1 MNCSENYYE
10 LIGVIEAYPDDAIT
24 FGRPFNLEKK
34 SDKPDFSVSGDR
46 KISIH
51 MKPKSGSLKE
61 SAENGVA
68 GDSYEV
74 TVSWEIERVTRE
86 TYLQLE
92 TLKNTTNH
100 LIVRTFGD
108 GEMFVR
114 AVSDGYEFQ
123 YEEGD
128 GVISCTLTIRNVTGA
143 QRVV

>member
-10 LIGVIEAYPDDAIT
+10 LIGSIEAYPDDAVT
-24 FGRPFNLEKK
+24 FSRPFSIEKK

-46 KISIH
+46 QISIQ

-61 SAENGVA
+61 SAETSVA

-74 TVSWEIERVTRE
+74 TVSWEVERVTQE

-92 TLKNTTNH
+92 TLKNSTNH

>member
-34 SDKPDFSVSGDR
+34 SDKPDFSVSRDR

-61 SAENGVA
+61 SAETGVA

-143 QRVV
+143 RRVV

>member
-1 MNCSENYYE
+1 MNCSENYYD
-10 LIGVIEAYPDDAIT
+10 LIGSIEAYPDDAVT
-24 FGRPFNLEKK
+24 FARPFNLEKK

-46 KISIH
+46 KISIE

-61 SAENGVA
+61 SAETSVA
-68 GDSYEV
+68 GDYYEV

-123 YEEGD
+123 SEEGD

>member
-10 LIGVIEAYPDDAIT
+10 LIGSIEAYPDDAVT
-24 FGRPFNLEKK
+24 FSRPFNLEKK
-34 SDKPDFSVSGDR
+34 SDKPDFTVSGDR
-46 KISIH
+46 KISIE

-61 SAENGVA
+61 SAETSVA

-74 TVSWEIERVTRE
+74 TVSWEVERVTRE
-86 TYLQLE
+86 TYAQLDS
-92 TLKNTTNH
+92 LKNSTNH
-100 LIVRTFGD
+100 LIVRTFCD

-128 GVISCTLTIRNVTGA
+128 GLISCTLTIRNVTGA

>member
-1 MNCSENYYE
+1 MNCNENYYE
-10 LIGVIEAYPDDAIT
+10 LIGVIEAYPEDAVT
-24 FGRPFNLEKK
+24 FSLPFNLVKK
-34 SDKPDFSVSGDR
+34 SDKPYISLSGDR
-46 KISIH
+46 KISIQ

-61 SAENGVA
+61 SSETSVA

-74 TVSWEIERVTRE
+74 TVSWEVERVTQE

-92 TLKNTTNH
+92 TLKNSTNH
-100 LIVRTFGD
+100 LIVRTFCD

-143 QRVV
+143 QRLV

>member
-10 LIGVIEAYPDDAIT
+10 LIGSIEAYPDDAVT
-24 FGRPFNLEKK
+24 FSRPFNIEKK

-46 KISIH
+46 KISIQ

-61 SAENGVA
+61 SAETSVA

-74 TVSWEIERVTRE
+74 TVSWEVERVTQE

-92 TLKNTTNH
+92 TLKNSTNH

-123 YEEGD
+123 YEESD

>member
-34 SDKPDFSVSGDR
+34 SDKPDFFVSGDR
-46 KISIH
+46 KISIQ

-61 SAENGVA
+61 SAETGVA

-92 TLKNTTNH
+92 TLKKTTNH

>member
-10 LIGVIEAYPDDAIT
+10 LIGSIEAYPDDAVT
-24 FGRPFNLEKK
+24 FSRPFNIEKK

-46 KISIH
+46 KISIQ

-61 SAENGVA
+61 SAETSVA

-100 LIVRTFGD
+100 LIVRAFGD

-114 AVSDGYEFQ
+114 AVSDGYKFQ

>member
-24 FGRPFNLEKK
+24 FDRPFNLEKK

-61 SAENGVA
+61 SAETGVA

>member
-10 LIGVIEAYPDDAIT
+10 LIGRIEAYPDDAVT

-34 SDKPDFSVSGDR
+34 SDPTDFSVSEDR
-46 KISIH
+46 KISIE

-61 SAENGVA
+61 SAETGVA
-68 GDSYEV
+68 GDYYEV
-74 TVSWEIERVTRE
+74 TVSWELERVTRE
-86 TYLQLE
+86 TYAQLDS
-92 TLKNTTNH
+92 LKNNTNH

-114 AVSDGYEFQ
+114 AVSYGYEFQ

>member
-10 LIGVIEAYPDDAIT
+10 LIGSIEAYPDDAVT
-24 FGRPFNLEKK
+24 FSRPFNIEKK

-46 KISIH
+46 KISIQ

-61 SAENGVA
+61 SAEASVA

-74 TVSWEIERVTRE
+74 TVSWEVERVTQE

-92 TLKNTTNH
+92 TLKNSTNH

>member
-10 LIGVIEAYPDDAIT
+10 LIGSIEAYPDDAVT
-24 FGRPFNLEKK
+24 FSRPFNIEKK
-34 SDKPDFSVSGDR
+34 SDKPDFSVSGDS
-46 KISIH
+46 KISIQ

-61 SAENGVA
+61 SAETSVA

-74 TVSWEIERVTRE
+74 TVSWEVERVTQE

-92 TLKNTTNH
+92 TLKNSTNH

>member
-10 LIGVIEAYPDDAIT
+10 LIGVIEAYPDDAVT
-24 FGRPFNLEKK
+24 FSRPFNLEKK
-34 SDKPDFSVSGDR
+34 SDKPDFSVSRDR
-46 KISIH
+46 KISIQ

-61 SAENGVA
+61 SAETGVA

-86 TYLQLE
+86 IYLQLE

>member
-1 MNCSENYYE
+1 MNCNENYYE
-10 LIGVIEAYPDDAIT
+10 LIGSIEACPDDAII
-24 FGRPFNLEKK
+24 FNRPFNLEKK
-34 SDKPDFSVSGDR
+34 SDKPNFSISDDR
-46 KISIH
+46 KISIE
-51 MKPKSGSLKE
+51 MKPKSGSLQE
-61 SAENGVA
+61 SAETSVA

-74 TVSWEIERVTRE
+74 TVSWEIERVTQA

-92 TLKNTTNH
+92 TLKNITNH
-100 LIVRTFGD
+100 LIVRTFGE

-143 QRVV
+143 QRMV

>member
-61 SAENGVA
+61 STETGVA

>member
-10 LIGVIEAYPDDAIT
+10 LIGSIEAYPDDAVT
-24 FGRPFNLEKK
+24 FSRPFNIEKK

-46 KISIH
+46 QISIQ

-61 SAENGVA
+61 SAETSVA

-74 TVSWEIERVTRE
+74 TVSWEVERVTQE

-92 TLKNTTNH
+92 TLKNSTNH

-128 GVISCTLTIRNVTGA
+128 GVISCTLTIRNGA

>member
-61 SAENGVA
+61 SAETGVA

-123 YEEGD
+123 HEEGD

>member
-46 KISIH
+46 KISIQ

-61 SAENGVA
+61 SAETGVA

-114 AVSDGYEFQ
+114 AVSDGYGFQ

>member
-10 LIGVIEAYPDDAIT
+10 LIGSIEAYPDDAVT
-24 FGRPFNLEKK
+24 FSRPFNIEKK

-46 KISIH
+46 KISIQ

-61 SAENGVA
+61 SAETSVA

-74 TVSWEIERVTRE
+74 TVSWEVERVTQE

-92 TLKNTTNH
+92 TLKNSTNH

-128 GVISCTLTIRNVTGA
+128 GVILCTLTIRNVTGA

>member
-10 LIGVIEAYPDDAIT
+10 LIGSIEAYPDDAVT
-24 FGRPFNLEKK
+24 FSRPFNIEKK

-46 KISIH
+46 KISIQ

-61 SAENGVA
+61 SAETSVA

-74 TVSWEIERVTRE
+74 TVSWEVEMVTQE

-92 TLKNTTNH
+92 TLKNRTNH

-123 YEEGD
+123 YEEDD

>member
-10 LIGVIEAYPDDAIT
+10 LIGSIEAYPDDAVT
-24 FGRPFNLEKK
+24 FSRPFNIEKK

-46 KISIH
+46 KISIQ

-61 SAENGVA
+61 SAETSVA

-74 TVSWEIERVTRE
+74 TVSWEVERVTQE
-86 TYLQLE
+86 TYFQLE
-92 TLKNTTNH
+92 TLKNSTNH

-128 GVISCTLTIRNVTGA
+128 GVISCTLTIRNVTGS
-143 QRVV
+143 QRLV

>member
-10 LIGVIEAYPDDAIT
+10 LIGSIEAYPDDVVT
-24 FGRPFNLEKK
+24 FSRPFNIEKR
-34 SDKPDFSVSGDR
+34 SDKPDFSVSDDR
-46 KISIH
+46 KISIQ

-61 SAENGVA
+61 SAETSVA

-74 TVSWEIERVTRE
+74 TVSWEVERVTQE

-92 TLKNTTNH
+92 TLKNSTNH

>member
-10 LIGVIEAYPDDAIT
+10 LIGVIEAYPDDAIK
-24 FGRPFNLEKK
+24 FGRSFNLEKK

-61 SAENGVA
+61 SAETGVA

>member
-10 LIGVIEAYPDDAIT
+10 LIGGIEAYPDDAVT
-24 FGRPFNLEKK
+24 FSRPFNIEKK

-46 KISIH
+46 KISIQ

-61 SAENGVA
+61 SAETSVA

-74 TVSWEIERVTRE
+74 TVSWEVERVTQE

-92 TLKNTTNH
+92 TLKNSTNH

>member
-10 LIGVIEAYPDDAIT
+10 LIGIIEAYPDDAVT
-24 FGRPFNLEKK
+24 FSRPFNIEKK
-34 SDKPDFSVSGDR
+34 SDKPDFSVSDDR
-46 KISIH
+46 KISIQ

-61 SAENGVA
+61 SAETSVA

-74 TVSWEIERVTRE
+74 TVSWEVERVTQE

-92 TLKNTTNH
+92 TLKNSTNH

>member
-10 LIGVIEAYPDDAIT
+10 LIGSIEAYPDDAVT
-24 FGRPFNLEKK
+24 FSRPFNIEKK

-46 KISIH
+46 KISIQ

-61 SAENGVA
+61 SAETSVA

-74 TVSWEIERVTRE
+74 TVSWEVERVTQE

-92 TLKNTTNH
+92 TLKNSTNH

-114 AVSDGYEFQ
+114 AVSGGYEFQ

>member
-10 LIGVIEAYPDDAIT
+10 LIGSIEAYPDDAVT
-24 FGRPFNLEKK
+24 FSRPFNIEKK

-46 KISIH
+46 QISIQ

-61 SAENGVA
+61 SAETSVA

-74 TVSWEIERVTRE
+74 TVSWEVERVTQE

-92 TLKNTTNH
+92 TLKNSTNH

>member
-61 SAENGVA
+61 SAETGVA

-74 TVSWEIERVTRE
+74 TVSWEIERVIRE

>member
-10 LIGVIEAYPDDAIT
+10 LIGRIEAYPDDAVT
-24 FGRPFNLEKK
+24 FSRPFNLEKK
-34 SDKPDFSVSGDR
+34 SDKPDFTVSGDR
-46 KISIH
+46 KISIE

-61 SAENGVA
+61 SAETSVA

-74 TVSWEIERVTRE
+74 TVSWEVERVTRE
-86 TYLQLE
+86 TYAQLDS
-92 TLKNTTNH
+92 LKNKTNH

-114 AVSDGYEFQ
+114 SVSDGYEFQ

-128 GVISCTLTIRNVTGA
+128 GVISCTLTIRNLTGA

>member
-61 SAENGVA
+61 SAETGVA

-74 TVSWEIERVTRE
+74 TVSWEIERVIRE

-92 TLKNTTNH
+92 ALKNTTNH
-100 LIVRTFGD
+100 LIVRTFGG